1 MWALTSLFKWSKSK
15 SDLVA
20 IYMTFIL
27 LLYDN
32 YWLIHLS
39 WVFLKYFWALTFS
52 FFLLLLQREDKWVLI
67 FAFYFTV
74 NLLENLKLSVS
85 VLNSLNCRIRFS
97 KPTHFIFGSFVSVQ
111 QFVQNRER
119 VHPDGSQHWDNT
131 ETFNELI
138 TIFYAHLV

>member
-1 MWALTSLFKWSKSK
+1 MWALTFLFKLSKSK
-15 SDLVA
+15 SVLVA

-32 YWLIHLS
+32 YWLIHLF
-39 WVFLKYFWALTFS
+39 WVFLKYFWALTVS

-74 NLLENLKLSVS
+74 NLVENLKLSVS

-111 QFVQNRER
+111 FVQNRER

-131 ETFNELI
+131 FNELI
-138 TIFYAHLV
+138 TIFYAHFV